1 MSCSLDCHTDTGD
14 AGHKMKILYISQYF
28 PPEVG
33 APSARVYEFAHYWS
47 KMGHEVKVLTAFPNH
62 PTGVVPEEY
71 RGRIF
76 QRESMDGIEV
86 VRTWVFAAP
95 NKGFAKRVINYLS
108 FPISAVLLGTPM
120 IDGCDV
126 IIATS
131 PQFFVA
137 AAGYIMSTFKRR
149 KFVFEVRDLWPG
161 SIEAVGAMSN
171 RPVLR
176 ILRSIEEFL
185 YRRADK
191 IIAVAD
197 STRDILSGR
206 GVPWSKIHIVPNGA
220 DIDFFRPG
228 PKDNHIRR
236 KYGITEDDFVVSY
249 IGTHG
254 MAHGLETVLDAAL
267 HFRDNSQMKFCFVGE
282 GAEKERLVKIA
293 KGYALSNAMFI
304 DQQPRELMPYFYQ
317 ASDICLVPLIDRP
330 LFSAVI
336 PSKMFEIMSCSRPVI
351 LSARGE
357 SRALLE
363 RANAGI
369 AIEPENSAQLVDAV
383 SYLYENND
391 LANSL
396 GVNGRA
402 FMEEHYSREKMAANY
417 IEVLS
422 SSQM

>member
-1 MSCSLDCHTDTGD
+1 
-14 AGHKMKILYISQYF
+14 MKILYISQYF
-28 PPEVG
+28 PPEIG
-33 APSARVYEFAHYWS
+33 APSARVYELARHWN

-62 PTGVVPEEY
+62 PTGVIPEEY
-71 RGRIF
+71 RGEIF
-76 QRESMDGIEV
+76 RRESVDGIEV
-86 VRTWVFAAP
+86 IRTWVLATP
-95 NKGFAKRVINYLS
+95 NKGFAKRIINYLS

-120 IDGCDV
+120 IDACDV

-137 AAGYIMSTFKRR
+137 AAGYIVSRFKKRTFI
-149 KFVFEVRDLWPG
+149 FEVRDLWPD

-171 RPVLR
+171 RSVLR
-176 ILRSIEEFL
+176 VLRSIEEFL

-197 STRDILSGR
+197 STRDILSRR
-206 GVPWSKIHIVPNGA
+206 GVPQSKIYIIPNGA
-220 DIDFFRPG
+220 DINLFRPG
-228 PKDNHIRR
+228 PKQNHIRE
-236 KYGITEDDFVVSY
+236 KYGITDNEFIVSY
-249 IGTHG
+249 VGTHG

-267 HFRDNSQMKFCFVGE
+267 HFQDDSHIKFLFVGE
-282 GAEKERLVKIA
+282 GAEKEKLIKIA
-293 KGYALSNAMFI
+293 KTYALSNAIFV
-304 DQQPRELMPYFYQ
+304 DQQPKELIPYFYQ
-317 ASDICLVPLIDRP
+317 ASDLCLVPLIDRP

-336 PSKMFEIMSCSRPVI
+336 PSKMFEIMSCSRPVV

-369 AIEPENSAQLVDAV
+369 AIEPESSTQLIDAV
-383 SYLYENND
+383 SRLYKNSD

-396 GVNGRA
+396 GSNGRA
-402 FMEEHYSREKMAANY
+402 FIEEYYSREKMATNY

-422 SSQM
+422 SSQLWS